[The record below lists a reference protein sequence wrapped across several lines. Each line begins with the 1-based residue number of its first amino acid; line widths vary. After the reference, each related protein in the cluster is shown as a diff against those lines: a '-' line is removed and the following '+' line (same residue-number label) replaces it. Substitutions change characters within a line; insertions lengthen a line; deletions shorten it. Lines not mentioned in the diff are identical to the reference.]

1 MDEARSCLL
10 CCQTCVENG
19 VGNDSEHDKTNPLAL
34 DNLLSAGT
42 ISVDVQ
48 DGHLHCAHRH
58 ASDAWHPVPSRQLSV
73 YAEDDVFCKISF
85 LTEHQFLRATC
96 CLGTSQRVL
105 YIRIYLVPT
114 DLPIVQRSL
123 RHRSEAVLKEGH
135 RHLQAL
141 LPSIVQDQ
149 RSWNADELPSISQ
162 PHNYFLPRDIDNRTM
177 AEIYSDLPSLF
188 SSTYAV
194 GQEIRGLRS
203 VLYEY
208 QRQSVA
214 VMIEKE
220 LSNQPV
226 QDPLYIPISDVHGK
240 CFYFQPSTLTT
251 ARECPTVARCKGGIL
266 CEELGTGKTVM
277 ILGLILATVDQLSQ
291 PEESLLDYRPVMSPL
306 AYRTFPADECLNA
319 RRRAGMHKS
328 LMLDATRVPS
338 LVEILLHRIR
348 TWGDKVDVRSHE
360 EQLEASNLWQL
371 LQANTPF
378 YHHYPIKSPMRALGP
393 SRTRNRVSEYPRL
406 MHLTT
411 ATLVVVPVN
420 LLGQWDREILK
431 HCHSTLRYLII
442 RQTTQLPNAKAL
454 ASDYDLIIMTDS
466 QSRRRTKLLGCINSN
481 PALVLHFLAAAY
493 QIAVVPATL
502 LYHLFFKFAG
512 RGW

>member
-1 MDEARSCLL
+1 
-10 CCQTCVENG
+10 
-19 VGNDSEHDKTNPLAL
+19 
-34 DNLLSAGT
+34 
-42 ISVDVQ
+42 
-48 DGHLHCAHRH
+48 
-58 ASDAWHPVPSRQLSV
+58 
-73 YAEDDVFCKISF
+73 
-85 LTEHQFLRATC
+85 
-96 CLGTSQRVL
+96 
-105 YIRIYLVPT
+105 
-114 DLPIVQRSL
+114 
-123 RHRSEAVLKEGH
+123 
-135 RHLQAL
+135 
-141 LPSIVQDQ
+141 
-149 RSWNADELPSISQ
+149 
-162 PHNYFLPRDIDNRTM
+162 
-177 AEIYSDLPSLF
+177 
-188 SSTYAV
+188 
-194 GQEIRGLRS
+194 
-203 VLYEY
+203 
-208 QRQSVA
+208 
-214 VMIEKE
+214 MIEKE

-266 CEELGTGKTVM
+266 CEELGKRLTIFNSSTYLLPHTGTGKTVM

-454 ASDYDLIIMTDS
+454 ASDYDVCGIVCASSD
-466 QSRRRTKLLGCINSN
+466 CI
-481 PALVLHFLAAAY
+481 ADL
-493 QIAVVPATL
+493 
-502 LYHLFFKFAG
+502 
-512 RGW
+512 